1 MARFF
6 LFVAVAWL
14 VSKIVG
20 LVFRSMTRPQ
30 PPQRAKENNFAEP
43 RPNPQVEFKD
53 VQDAQFTE
61 IIEKEHV
68 SK

>member
-14 VSKIVG
+14 ISKVVG

-30 PPQRAKENNFAEP
+30 QPKTNKGNNFAEP
-43 RPNPQVEFKD
+43 KANPQVEFRD
-53 VQDAQFTE
+53 VQEAHFEDVTDK
-61 IIEKEHV
+61 EKA
-68 SK
+68 SQ